1 MKFPYLLTLAFII
14 YFNSLSAQETTWFD
28 SNWKKTT
35 KEKASYYRPVPKKI
49 KNGFWIVDYY
59 MDGNILK
66 EGFGINFT
74 KNKEGFEGLVVA
86 YHPNGKPSS
95 KANYR
100 KGKLHGVRR
109 TYYDT
114 GELKEQVRYTHGKE
128 NGVWKTFYKT
138 GKIKTKGKY
147 RDGEKVGVW
156 KTFYK
161 NVY

>member
-1 MKFPYLLTLAFII
+1 MKLSYLFFFVCFTSLL
-14 YFNSLSAQETTWFD
+14 SLSAQETTWFD
-28 SNWKKTT
+28 SNWEETT
-35 KEKASYYRPVPKKI
+35 KEKASYYRPSPKRL
-49 KNGFWIVDYY
+49 KNGFWVIDYY
-59 MDGNILK
+59 VNGDIQK
-66 EGFGINFT
+66 EGFGNSFI
-74 KNKEGFEGLVVA
+74 KNNEGFEGLVVV

-95 KANYR
+95 KASYKR
-100 KGKLHGVRR
+100 GQLHGVRR
-109 TYYDT
+109 TYYNT